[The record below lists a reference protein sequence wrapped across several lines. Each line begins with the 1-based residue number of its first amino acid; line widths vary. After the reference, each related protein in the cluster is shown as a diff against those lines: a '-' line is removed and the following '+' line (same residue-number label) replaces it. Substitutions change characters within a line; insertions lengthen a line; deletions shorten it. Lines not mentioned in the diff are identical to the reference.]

1 MLTKHF
7 LGLLAG
13 YSWIILS
20 TFFGASGFGVF
31 ISFAAELF
39 ALLIIYTIYRAKDEK
54 ENPRKYRKHQSVMAV
69 WIAAIPMIAI
79 QFLMLRTVA
88 KNTDIA
94 REVPAI
100 NQVLFEWQVWV
111 ALAIILA
118 IYFINFSSKP
128 TPEVVDTSRNK
139 FIVGMML
146 FTLISFIGFMIIM
159 ANEWK
164 NLSFIWVLS
173 AMVVVRL
180 VVEFFLNKKF
190 ELVGNNPEL

>member
-7 LGLLAG
+7 LGLLIG
-13 YSWIILS
+13 YGWILAS
-20 TFFGASGFGVF
+20 TFFGASGFGIF

-39 ALLIIYTIYRAKDEK
+39 ALLIIYTIYRNKDEK

-69 WIAAIPMIAI
+69 WITAIPMIAI
-79 QFLMLRTVA
+79 QFLMLRVVA
-88 KNTDIA
+88 MYTDIA

-100 NQVLFEWQVWV
+100 NQVLFEWQVWI
-111 ALAIILA
+111 ALVIILA
-118 IYFINFSSKP
+118 IYFINLSSKP

-146 FTLISFIGFMIIM
+146 FTLISFVGFMIIM
-159 ANEWK
+159 VNEWK
-164 NLSFIWVLS
+164 NLSFVWVLS

-190 ELVGNNPEL
+190 ELVRTK